1 MIVTT
6 YNDTQLVRHDEEFLS
21 VMKGELEWGLA
32 SKISSFTNQEI
43 SEEEMDEQKGPFD
56 PYDPNKQDFGSKFI
70 FALAVHT

>member
-43 SEEEMDEQKGPFD
+43 SEEEMDE
-56 PYDPNKQDFGSKFI
+56 
-70 FALAVHT
+70 